1 MHARPCSCARVADSG
16 WPPTVGAERSLSD
29 SGEDRPGHAPEL
41 DEDERKNAQEE
52 QSLDARTTHEV
63 IRLEGEREMERSNA
77 ALAWSGLAA
86 GLAMGFSL
94 VAQGVLHHA
103 LPDAPW
109 RPLVVSLGYSVGFLI
124 VILGSQQL
132 FTENTLR
139 VVVPLLSRRD
149 GGTLGNV
156 ARLWAVVLAAN
167 LVGAAVFAL
176 VAARTEMFSAETR
189 HAFTELSRKA
199 MEPDFG
205 LTLLRGIFAGWLIA
219 LLVWMMPA
227 ARTAHLWVIVIV
239 TWLVGAAHLS
249 HVVAGS
255 VEAFYL
261 AALGEQGWGQ
271 ALGGYALPSLIG
283 NVLGGT
289 GLVAALNHAQAGTGA
304 RA

>member
-1 MHARPCSCARVADSG
+1 M
-16 WPPTVGAERSLSD
+16 SD
-29 SGEDRPGHAPEL
+29 PSKERPGHAPDL
-41 DEDERKNAQEE
+41 DEDEQKNAQEE

-63 IRLEGEREMERSNA
+63 IRLEGERELDRSNA

-94 VAQGVLHHA
+94 VAQGVLHHG

-109 RPLVVSLGYSVGFLI
+109 RPLVSSLGYSVGFLI

-139 VVVPLLSRRD
+139 VIVPLLSRRD
-149 GGTLGNV
+149 GKTLGNV
-156 ARLWAVVLAAN
+156 ARLWAVVLVAN
-167 LVGAAVFAL
+167 VVGALVFGW
-176 VAARTEMFSAETR
+176 VAARTEMFSAELR
-189 HAFTELSRKA
+189 HSFTELSRKA

-219 LLVWMMPA
+219 LMVWMMPA

-239 TWLVGAAHLS
+239 TWLVGASHLS

-261 AALGEQGWGQ
+261 AALGEQSWGE
-271 ALGGYALPSLIG
+271 ALVGFTLPSFIG
-283 NVLGGT
+283 NVIGGT
-289 GLVAALNHAQAGTGA
+289 GLVAALNHAQAVTGA
-304 RA
+304 RVRG

>member
-1 MHARPCSCARVADSG
+1 
-16 WPPTVGAERSLSD
+16 LSD
-29 SGEDRPGHAPEL
+29 PSKERPGHAPDL
-41 DEDERKNAQEE
+41 DEDEQKNAQEE

-63 IRLEGEREMERSNA
+63 IRLEGERELDRSNA

-94 VAQGVLHHA
+94 VAQGVLHHG

-109 RPLVVSLGYSVGFLI
+109 RPLVSSLGYSVGFLI

-139 VVVPLLSRRD
+139 VIVPLLSRRD
-149 GGTLGNV
+149 GKTLGNV
-156 ARLWAVVLAAN
+156 ARLWAVVLVAN
-167 LVGAAVFAL
+167 VVGALVFGW
-176 VAARTEMFSAETR
+176 VAARTEMFSAELR
-189 HAFTELSRKA
+189 HSFTELSRKA

-219 LLVWMMPA
+219 LMVWMMPA

-239 TWLVGAAHLS
+239 TWLVGASHLS

-261 AALGEQGWGQ
+261 AALGEQSWGE
-271 ALGGYALPSLIG
+271 ALVGFTLPSFIG
-283 NVLGGT
+283 NVIGGT
-289 GLVAALNHAQAGTGA
+289 GLVAALNHAQAVTGA
-304 RA
+304 RVRG